1 MKFTEQG
8 EIRLK
13 IRFEKE
19 TDGDDGLGKLT
30 FSVSDTG
37 CGISPENQKMLMQPF
52 VQVQGPN
59 AQKGTGLGL
68 YSAGCLPCVWAVN

>member
-59 AQKGTGLGL
+59 AQREPDLAFILQDACHAYGR
-68 YSAGCLPCVWAVN
+68 